1 MSLWTDLSRC
11 RSSRRFDGLERT
23 IASATL
29 CQKSYDLWRKIQNLS
44 MAIFT
49 GTHEEWIT
57 ATVLMWRM
65 RRSDLRWLTGQIWT
79 FSALL
84 KVSGFKDRCQVL
96 SCHSWGLLRTCKR
109 RKKEGLYYRIVL
121 HFNPQN
127 LNSNTASAQLMLI
140 LKSKTKL
147 GRAKQWF
154 ISSGGSACSVQ
165 LQRKRSTAVSKLLCV
180 KEQP

>member
-1 MSLWTDLSRC
+1 MSLWTDLSHC
-11 RSSRRFDGLERT
+11 RSSRRCDGLERT

-29 CQKSYDLWRKIQNLS
+29 CQKSYDLWRTIQNLS
-44 MAIFT
+44 MAIFI

-57 ATVLMWRM
+57 ATGLMRWIRS
-65 RRSDLRWLTGQIWT
+65 SDLRWT

-96 SCHSWGLLRTCKR
+96 SCHSRGLLSTCKR
-109 RKKEGLYYRIVL
+109 RKKVRLYYRIVL
-121 HFNPQN
+121 YFNTQN
-127 LNSNTASAQLMLI
+127 LKSNITCVQLMLI
-140 LKSKTKL
+140 LIAKTKP
-147 GRAKQWF
+147 GCAKQWLAPA
-154 ISSGGSACSVQ
+154 GDPACSVR